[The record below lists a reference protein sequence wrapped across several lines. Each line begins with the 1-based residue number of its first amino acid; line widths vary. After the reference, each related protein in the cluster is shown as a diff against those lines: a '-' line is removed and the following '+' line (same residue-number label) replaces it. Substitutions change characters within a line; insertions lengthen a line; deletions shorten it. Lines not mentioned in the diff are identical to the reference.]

1 MLFALFRQQNDVGE
15 ITTDTRSLFVISDMI
30 TVLDICNS
38 RPTFLGKGGGRIC
51 MLRAI
56 CRFAQFA
63 KCATPF
69 RNRAAQLKISDI
81 NLTIILTYNSN
92 LNLNP

>member
-38 RPTFLGKGGGRIC
+38 RPTFLGKGGANMYVACDLSIC
-51 MLRAI
+51 AI
-56 CRFAQFA
+56 CKMCYAIS
-63 KCATPF
+63 KSCCAIENF
-69 RNRAAQLKISDI
+69 
-81 NLTIILTYNSN
+81 
-92 LNLNP
+92 